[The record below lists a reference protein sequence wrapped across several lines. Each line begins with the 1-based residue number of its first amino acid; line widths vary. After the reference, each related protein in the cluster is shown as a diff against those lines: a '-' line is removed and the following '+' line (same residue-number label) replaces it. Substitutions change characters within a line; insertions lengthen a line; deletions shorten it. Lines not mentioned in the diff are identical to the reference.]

1 MKFGMEIT
9 LVGSSHFNKISLYLG
24 FFYSF
29 NDLAQRQA
37 KGARI
42 FAPQKS
48 RRF

>member
-1 MKFGMEIT
+1 MLNGGNPCLWENNDFDIHQGKAPIERP
-9 LVGSSHFNKISLYLG
+9 
-24 FFYSF
+24 

-48 RRF
+48 QRF